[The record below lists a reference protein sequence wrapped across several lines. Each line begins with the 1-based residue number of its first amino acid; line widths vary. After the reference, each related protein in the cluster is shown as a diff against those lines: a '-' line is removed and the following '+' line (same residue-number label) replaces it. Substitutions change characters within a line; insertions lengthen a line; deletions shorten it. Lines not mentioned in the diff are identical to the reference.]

1 MYPDKPRK
9 RPASAV
15 FHSVLTFALTAG
27 LLYGSQAAF
36 ADPTVTEIGLCPA
49 DTVGQ
54 NLNCTS
60 NDVIVA
66 EVTAQGQNVKCTT
79 GDSTSLPLTMVF
91 QINAGSERDDIAA
104 WFPTPGELGKN
115 MLLTS
120 GNGGPAS
127 CYARAA
133 DFPIQSDDSSSILVD
148 DLDGDNCGDVVGI
161 NETFHKDISN
171 AEVLCEGSVGGAQ
184 VDAVVSWFTSGN
196 DPVCIDHQDYGDFTK
211 SKCSYSTSFVDLQI
225 VGKLTVCKAA
235 AAGTDGDFEFT
246 IEQGDVWVEGTGS
259 SDTPTD
265 ATSPFTL
272 NPADGSGGVVCTT
285 FDVIT
290 DQPEDPN
297 TVTITE
303 TGVPAESNF
312 AVSDV
317 SCVNNTPGAGG
328 AAADFTDN
336 GDGFT
341 IDLTEGDIGQGGTDP
356 GQSEVTCTVTNTEG
370 GSLTI
375 VKDAVPDSAQDFSF
389 SGDLGDFALDDDA
402 DGTLPN
408 SFTAD
413 NLETGD
419 YSVTESMPATWTL
432 TGISCMDGEGSVDPV
447 SMDLA
452 TGALTVH
459 VNNGQNVT
467 CTFTNVQQGM
477 AVVQKVVLPDT
488 DPTSFTFSGD
498 VAGSAA
504 NGETLQL
511 VVPVPPATG
520 LTSQETVPDG
530 WDLASIVCDD
540 GDSTG
545 DTASATA
552 TFNVAPGEVVTC
564 VFTNVLQG
572 AIVVAKTAVG
582 GDDSF
587 DFTASFSDPFQ
598 IATTDGT
605 GSMSFPG
612 ISASDEVTE
621 STYSVAEG
629 TPPELWD
636 FDSAT
641 CDDGSDPAA
650 IDVDPGETVTC
661 TFTNIKQASLTVAKR
676 ALGPDDEFC
685 FEVTDPGTGL
695 AVNCMDTSNGEGQFT
710 LNNVQF
716 GSWSVD
722 EILPDQTSWLLASAN
737 CDNGDD
743 PAAIDIGA
751 GDTVTCT
758 FTNVV
763 PAPVPAASAWTLVLL
778 IIALLAMG
786 WYFRPAM
793 LRRF

>member
-9 RPASAV
+9 RPVSAV
-15 FHSVLTFALTAG
+15 FNSVLTIVLAAG
-27 LLYGSQAAF
+27 MLYGSQIAF
-36 ADPTVTEIGLCPA
+36 ADPTITEIGLCPA

-54 NLNCTS
+54 NINCTA

-66 EVTAQGQNVKCTT
+66 EVTAQGSNIKCVT
-79 GDSTSLPLTMVF
+79 GDTTSLPLTMVF
-91 QINAGSERDDIAA
+91 QINSGSERDDIAA

-120 GNGGPAS
+120 ANGGPAS

-133 DFPIQSDDSSSILVD
+133 DFPIVSDESSSILVD

-161 NETFHKDISN
+161 TESFHKDIAN
-171 AEVLCEGSVGGAQ
+171 AEVLCQGSVGGAA

-196 DPVCIDHQDYGDFTK
+196 DPVCIDHQDYGDFSK
-211 SKCSYSTSFVDLQI
+211 SKCSHTISFVDLQI

-235 AAGTDGDFEFT
+235 AVGTDGDFEFT
-246 IEQGDVWVEGTGS
+246 IEQGDVWVEGTGGNE
-259 SDTPTD
+259 TPTD
-265 ATSPFTL
+265 ATSPFYL
-272 NPADGSGGVVCTT
+272 NPADGTNGVVCTT

-290 DQPEDPN
+290 DQPDAPN

-303 TGVPAESNF
+303 TGVPAESDF

-328 AAADFTDN
+328 GAATFTNN

-341 IDLTEGDIGQGGTDP
+341 INLTEGDLGTGGTDP

-389 SGDLGDFALDDDA
+389 SGDLGDFDLDDDA

-413 NLETGD
+413 NLTADD
-419 YSVTESMPATWTL
+419 YSVTESQPATWTL
-432 TGISCMDGEGSVDPV
+432 TDVSCSDAEGSVDPV
-447 SMDLA
+447 SLDLA

-459 VNNGQNVT
+459 VDNGQNVT
-467 CTFTNVQQGM
+467 CVFTNVQQGM

-488 DPTSFTFSGD
+488 DTTSFTFSGD
-498 VAGSAA
+498 VSGSAA

-520 LTSQETVPDG
+520 LTSQETVPAG

-545 DTASATA
+545 DVATATA

-572 AIVVAKTAVG
+572 AIVVAKEAIG
-582 GDDSF
+582 GDDEF
-587 DFTASFSDPFQ
+587 GFTASFADPFS
-598 IATTDGT
+598 ITTTGGA

-612 ISASDEVTE
+612 ISASDEVAET
-621 STYSVAEG
+621 TYSVDETG
-629 TPPELWD
+629 LPGGWD
-636 FDSAT
+636 FDGAT

-661 TFTNIKQASLTVAKR
+661 TFTNTKWSSITVLKQAF
-676 ALGPDDEFC
+676 GPDDSFC
-685 FEVTDPGTGL
+685 FDITPPLAEPFEDCIDTVDGHGSTGGTHLDLGTWSIEEV
-695 AVNCMDTSNGEGQFT
+695 
-710 LNNVQF
+710 
-716 GSWSVD
+716 
-722 EILPDQTSWLLASAN
+722 LPEQTTWMLASAH

-743 PAAIDIGA
+743 PSAIDLQA
-751 GDTVTCT
+751 GDDVTCT
-758 FTNVV
+758 FTNVI

-786 WYFRPAM
+786 WYFRPAVM
-793 LRRF
+793 RRF